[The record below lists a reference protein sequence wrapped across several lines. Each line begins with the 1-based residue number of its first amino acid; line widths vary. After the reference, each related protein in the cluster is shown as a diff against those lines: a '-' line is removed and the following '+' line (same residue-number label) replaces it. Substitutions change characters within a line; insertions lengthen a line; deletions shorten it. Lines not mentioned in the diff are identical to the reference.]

1 MNGLFAGTNHG
12 LYFVEPEKEP
22 ICEIELESIEY
33 IDSNESGLAAAIV
46 KNKGLFVRSDT
57 GKWILK
63 LPGDIISLKITQN
76 NEIIAGVLPTKLII
90 SKDNGNSWQESKGIQ
105 SYIGSSSIET
115 FTSKKN
121 TQKIQSIKEIGGSIL
136 ISIDQVGILVS
147 HNLGSSWVRS
157 SDGIDENVNL
167 ILNLNKENEIIYAM
181 SKNDIYKTEDFA
193 LSWRKLIHKSN
204 QYNIIDAIVFNNNT
218 DGILFLGITNQNNHP
233 RNQLMTLTESNALDY
248 DLNIKSEKEYDS
260 QICIIKL
267 PNSEDTAFLGYDK
280 KIWASHNQGKDWLQI
295 KELQY
300 NILSMAVCF

>member
-1 MNGLFAGTNHG
+1 
-12 LYFVEPEKEP
+12 
-22 ICEIELESIEY
+22 
-33 IDSNESGLAAAIV
+33 
-46 KNKGLFVRSDT
+46 
-57 GKWILK
+57 
-63 LPGDIISLKITQN
+63 
-76 NEIIAGVLPTKLII
+76 
-90 SKDNGNSWQESKGIQ
+90 
-105 SYIGSSSIET
+105 
-115 FTSKKN
+115 
-121 TQKIQSIKEIGGSIL
+121 
-136 ISIDQVGILVS
+136 
-147 HNLGSSWVRS
+147 
-157 SDGIDENVNL
+157 
-167 ILNLNKENEIIYAM
+167 M

-218 DGILFLGITNQNNHP
+218 DGILFLGIANQNNHP